1 MRIGINTRSILG
13 NKMEGFG
20 NYSYELVM
28 RLTSVHPEHTFV
40 LYFDRPVD
48 PQFKFGSNVICK
60 HLFPPTRH
68 PFLYIIWFQWRLK
81 WALKKD
87 KINVFWSPD
96 GMFPL
101 QSKIPVL
108 SSIHDLNFEHYPKD
122 LPRVVSWYYK
132 RYFPRFAQL
141 AKKIITVS
149 NATKQDLIQTYKID
163 SEKIRVIY
171 NGVSS
176 LYKPLRENEETS
188 IHTPS
193 DKPYF
198 LFVGSL
204 HPRKNIAKL
213 LEAFQEF
220 CQSDQQCELY
230 IVGAAMWKNQAVEIK
245 SELANRIKFLGH
257 VSTDKLA
264 FIMARATA
272 LVYIPYFEGFGMP
285 LAEAMAS
292 ETPIIAGNLSC
303 LPEIAADAAIY
314 VDPFDIQEIAN
325 AMTLLKNDVALQSKL
340 IAAGKE
346 RLKDFSWDLAAQQI
360 WQEIENM
367 VS

>member
-13 NKMEGFG
+13 HKMEGFG

-28 RLTSVHPEHTFV
+28 RLTSAHPEHSFI
-40 LYFDRPVD
+40 LYFDRQVD
-48 PQFKFGSNVICK
+48 PQFNFGSNVICK
-60 HLFPPTRH
+60 HIFPPTRH

-81 WALKKD
+81 RAIKKD
-87 KINVFWSPD
+87 QIDVFWSPD

-101 QSKIPVL
+101 KSDIPVL
-108 SSIHDLNFEHYPKD
+108 ASIHDLNFEHYPKD

-132 RYFPRFAQL
+132 RYFPRFAYL

-149 NATKQDLIQTYKID
+149 NATKQDLIQTYKIE

-176 LYKPLRENEETS
+176 LYKPLRENEELSLHTS
-188 IHTPS
+188 S

-213 LEAFQEF
+213 LESFQLF
-220 CQSDQQCELY
+220 CQSDQQYELY

-245 SELANRIKFLGH
+245 SEFAERIKFLGH
-257 VSTDKLA
+257 VPAQELA
-264 FIMARATA
+264 YMMARATA

-303 LPEIAADAAIY
+303 LPEIAVDAAIY
-314 VDPFDIQEIAN
+314 VDPFKVQEIAN

-340 IAAGKE
+340 IAAGKV

-360 WQEIENM
+360 WQEIENL